1 MKRILVLPDDW
12 ETWVSLDGAKEDP
25 KPEVWWVTDEA
36 YERLQ
41 EGVAP
46 AELLED
52 GKVRRREAINA
63 GAEAGVWGV

>member
-12 ETWVSLDGAKEDP
+12 ETWVSLEGDL

-36 YERLQ
+36 YERLE
-41 EGVAP
+41 EGGGP
-46 AELLED
+46 AALLEED
-52 GKVRRREAINA
+52 DKMVSWREAINA

>member
-12 ETWVSLDGAKEDP
+12 ETWVSLEGDGP
-25 KPEVWWVTDEA
+25 QPEVWHITDEA
-36 YERLQ
+36 YERLE

-52 GKVRRREAINA
+52 GKVRRREVVSNLTS
-63 GAEAGVWGV
+63 EL